1 MIKIKGLTKSFK
13 TKNKNI
19 NVLDNI
25 DLNIPDGE
33 IFGIIGKS
41 GQGKSTLLK
50 CLNLLEKP
58 DSGNIYID
66 DIDITKLDKEE
77 LRQSRHKIAMIFQN
91 FNLLNSLTV
100 YENVA
105 LPLKFRKI
113 DNLVIKDKV
122 NNLLSIV
129 GLLQYKDSYP
139 SKLSGGQKQRVGI
152 ARALST
158 DPKILLS
165 DEATSSLDNENTNNI
180 LDLLET
186 INYKLG
192 VTIILVTHET
202 NIVKKICDS
211 VAVLDDGKIIE
222 SGKTLDVILHP
233 KLNLTRK
240 LILEEE
246 IYKYLEQVQDFYKYD
261 KKSNTYLLLISFIGA
276 KTFEPFISRITNE
289 LGVMCN
295 ILRGE
300 LGHMKRMPF
309 GQILIE
315 VTANEEQLKNT
326 FQLFKNLDI
335 HCEVIT

>member
-1 MIKIKGLTKSFK
+1 MIKIIGLTKSFK
-13 TKNKNI
+13 VNNKDI
-19 NVLDNI
+19 MVLDNI
-25 DLNIPDGE
+25 DLTINNGE

-58 DSGNIYID
+58 DNGSIYID
-66 DIDITKLDKEE
+66 DVDVTKLSKEE
-77 LRQSRHKIAMIFQN
+77 LRQFRYKISMIFQN
-91 FNLLNSLTV
+91 FNLLNSLSIF
-100 YENVA
+100 ENIA
-105 LPLKFRKI
+105 LVLQFRGIGTRIIKEKV
-113 DNLVIKDKV
+113 DYLLDLVELYK
-122 NNLLSIV
+122 
-129 GLLQYKDSYP
+129 YKDSYP
-139 SKLSGGQKQRVGI
+139 SKLSGGQRQRVGI

-158 DPKILLS
+158 DPNFLLS
-165 DEATSSLDNENTNNI
+165 DEATSSLDNENTKNI

-186 INYKLG
+186 INSKLG
-192 VTIILVTHET
+192 VTIIMVTHET
-202 NIVKKICDS
+202 NVVKRICDS
-211 VAVLDDGKIIE
+211 VAVLDEGKIIE
-222 SGKTLDVILHP
+222 SGHTLDVILHP

-246 IYKYLEQVQDFYKYD
+246 IYKYLEQIKDFYKYD
-261 KKSNTYLLLISFIGA
+261 SKNNTYLLLISFIGA

-315 VTANEEQLKNT
+315 VTANQEQLKNT

-335 HCEVIT
+335 HCEVIN